1 MIIHDASSASKKH
14 LQNSIQPIM
23 QLSVFFSSSRCCIF
37 VHTHINCAA
46 ARSTQ
51 CNLFMVAATIKL
63 IPRDAFSASAFSR
76 IKAVCQ
82 SLRVIISSNAQL
94 LFVHS
99 KRQQHERLK
108 RHRDLHHTSRQ
119 RLGAGWPSN
128 QKIIKPGQMVT

>member
-1 MIIHDASSASKKH
+1 M
-14 LQNSIQPIM
+14 
-23 QLSVFFSSSRCCIF
+23 
-37 VHTHINCAA
+37 
-46 ARSTQ
+46 RS
-51 CNLFMVAATIKL
+51 
-63 IPRDAFSASAFSR
+63 PSSAFSR

-108 RHRDLHHTSRQ
+108 RHRDLHHTSRR